1 MDQQAGIL
9 AGPETCLGFCE
20 HVMGV
25 VHPQFCAGLCG
36 ESQDV
41 PGWVASRWMLAG
53 GRGLGGGGAGVCV
66 PGCWPGQQG
75 QPEGSRET
83 RNPERALSR
92 WGTGQDGY

>member
-53 GRGLGGGGAGVCV
+53 GRGLGWGGGGGGTVCRGAGR
-66 PGCWPGQQG
+66 
-75 QPEGSRET
+75 GSRGSL
-83 RNPERALSR
+83 RGVGRP
-92 WGTGQDGY
+92 GTQRGH